1 MQQATIKSYSEFYHR
16 DKRRAKT
23 LKQYPLSL
31 DTAITR
37 LTNFVDSCQL
47 DTTITK
53 QTQEQLRGCVASLE
67 EVKENFDQEDLI
79 VRLGIK
85 RNRPQEVGN
94 FPSAIVEN
102 QLINSQFQPAS
113 SPEPN
118 IDNEQITSD
127 KPKNKKRKRD
137 KYYNQQIT
145 PLHIQQFNPS
155 SSSVPNFNSQETNLE
170 RPKKKKRKKEKEME
184 QKSKPQIITID

>member
-1 MQQATIKSYSEFYHR
+1 MGRAQTASSTQQR